1 MPKTT
6 MPETATAEFRKE
18 LQEIKDAGLYKEERV
33 ITSQQDAD
41 IEVASGDQVINFC
54 ANNYLG
60 LANHPKIMEAA
71 KEGVDEYGFGVAS
84 VRFICGTQT
93 VHKDLEHALT
103 DFHETDDTILYN
115 SCFDANTGLFETI
128 LGEDDAIIS
137 DELNHASIIDGI
149 RLCKADRYIYAHSDM
164 DDLETQLQ
172 DAQDANVRMIATDGV
187 FSMDGDAAKLDEI
200 CALADEYDALV
211 MVDECHSTG
220 FMGEKGRGAAEAKG
234 VLDEVDII
242 TSTLGKA
249 LGGATGGFTTGRQE
263 IIDLLRQQ
271 SRPYL
276 FSNAIAPMIANAS
289 LQVLDMLQESGERRE
304 RLWENA
310 RYFRREME
318 KRGFDIKPG
327 DHPIVPIMLYDAKT
341 SGQMADDLLDRGIY
355 VISFSYPVV
364 PKGEA
369 RIRVQMSAA
378 HSRDQLDRAIK
389 AFTEVAEQHDVL

>member
-1 MPKTT
+1 MP
-6 MPETATAEFRKE
+6 MYEAATAEFERE
-18 LQEIKDAGLYKEERV
+18 LQDIKDAGTYKEERV

-41 IEVASGDQVINFC
+41 IEVASGDHVINFC

-60 LANHPKIMEAA
+60 LANHPRIMEAA
-71 KEGVDEYGFGVAS
+71 KEGVDRYGFGVAS

-93 VHKDLEHALT
+93 VHKQLEHELT
-103 DFHETDDTILYN
+103 QFHETDDTILYN

-128 LGEDDAIIS
+128 LGPDDAIIS
-137 DELNHASIIDGI
+137 DALNHASIIDGV
-149 RLCKADRYIYAHSDM
+149 RLCKADRYVYDHSDM
-164 DDLETQLQ
+164 DDLEVQLQ
-172 DAQDANVRMIATDGV
+172 EAQDANIRMIATDGV

-200 CALADEYDALV
+200 CRLADEYDALV
-211 MVDECHSTG
+211 MVDECHATG
-220 FMGEKGRGAAEAKG
+220 FMGEKGRGASEAKG
-234 VLDEVDII
+234 VLDQVDVI

-263 IIDLLRQQ
+263 IVDLLRQQ

-289 LQVLDMLQESGERRE
+289 IRVLDMLQESADRRE
-304 RLWENA
+304 QLWENA
-310 RYFRREME
+310 RYFRSEME
-318 KRGFDIKPG
+318 DRGFELKPG
-327 DHPIVPIMLYDAKT
+327 DHPIIPIMLYDAKK
-341 SGQMADDLLDRGIY
+341 SGQIADDLLEKGIY

-378 HSRDQLDRAIK
+378 HTREQLDRAID
-389 AFTEVAEQHDVL
+389 AFTEVAKDYDVI

>member
-1 MPKTT
+1 MT
-6 MPETATAEFRKE
+6 EAATEKFQQE
-18 LQEIKDAGLYKEERV
+18 LQDIRDAGTYNEERV

-41 IEVASGDQVINFC
+41 IEVESGDHVINFC

-60 LANHPKIMEAA
+60 LANHPEIMEAA
-71 KEGVDEYGFGVAS
+71 KGGVDRYGFGVAS

-93 VHKDLEHALT
+93 VHKELEHALS
-103 DFHETDDTILYN
+103 DFHDTGDTILYN
-115 SCFDANTGLFETI
+115 SCFDANTGLFETL

-149 RLCKADRYIYAHSDM
+149 RLCKADLHVFEHSDM
-164 DDLETQLQ
+164 GDLEAKLQ
-172 DAQDANVRMIATDGV
+172 AAQDANLRMICTDGV
-187 FSMDGDAAKLDEI
+187 FSMDGDVATLDEI
-200 CALADEYDALV
+200 CRLADEYGALV
-211 MVDECHSTG
+211 MVDECHATG
-220 FMGEKGRGAAEAKG
+220 FMGAEGRGASEAKG

-263 IIDLLRQQ
+263 IIDVLRQQ

-289 LQVLDMLQESGERRE
+289 LKVLEMLQESGERRE
-304 RLWENA
+304 QIWENA
-310 RYFRREME
+310 RYFRSEMQD
-318 KRGFDIKPG
+318 RGFDIKPG
-327 DHPIVPIMLYDAKT
+327 DHPIVPIMFYDAKT
-341 SGQMADDLLDRGIY
+341 SGAIADELLDRGIY

-378 HSRDQLDRAIK
+378 HSKEQLDRAID
-389 AFTEVAEQHDVL
+389 AFTEVARKHDVIE

>member
-1 MPKTT
+1 MPA
-6 MPETATAEFRKE
+6 TATSEFQDE
-18 LQEIKDAGLYKEERV
+18 LQEIRDAGLYKDERV

-41 IEVASGDQVINFC
+41 IEVASGQHVVNFC

-60 LANHPKIMEAA
+60 LANHPDVMRAA
-71 KEGVDEYGFGVAS
+71 KDGVDQYGFGVAS

-93 VHKDLEHALT
+93 VHKQLEHELSA
-103 DFHETDDTILYN
+103 FHETEDTILYN

-128 LGEDDAIIS
+128 LDEDDAIIS
-137 DELNHASIIDGI
+137 DRLNHASIIDGV
-149 RLCKADRYIYAHSDM
+149 RLCKADRYVYAHSDM

-187 FSMDGDAAKLDEI
+187 FSMDGDVAKLDEI
-200 CALADEYDALV
+200 CDLADRYDALV
-211 MVDECHSTG
+211 MVDECHATG
-220 FMGEKGRGAAEAKG
+220 FMGEKGRGASEAKG
-234 VLDEVDII
+234 ALDRVDVI

-263 IIDLLRQQ
+263 IIDLLRQK

-276 FSNAIAPMIANAS
+276 FSNAVAPMIANAS
-289 LQVLDMLQESGERRE
+289 LKVLEMLQESDARRE
-304 RLWENA
+304 RIWENA

-318 KRGFDIKPG
+318 ARGFDIKPG
-327 DHPIVPIMLYDAKT
+327 DHPIVPIMFYDAPT
-341 SGQMADDLLDRGIY
+341 SAAIADELLERGIY

-378 HSRDQLDRAIK
+378 HSREQLDRAID
-389 AFTEVAEQHDVL
+389 AFTEVAEAHNVL

>member
-1 MPKTT
+1 MT
-6 MPETATAEFRKE
+6 EAATEKFQQE
-18 LQEIKDAGLYKEERV
+18 LQDIKDAGTYNEERV

-41 IEVASGDQVINFC
+41 IEVESGDHVINFC

-60 LANHPKIMEAA
+60 LANHPEIMEAA
-71 KEGVDEYGFGVAS
+71 KEGVDRYGFGVAS

-93 VHKDLEHALT
+93 VHKDLEHALS
-103 DFHETDDTILYN
+103 DFHGTDDTILYN
-115 SCFDANTGLFETI
+115 SCFDANTGLFETL

-149 RLCKADRYIYAHSDM
+149 RLCKADLHVFEHSDM
-164 DDLETQLQ
+164 DDLEAKLQ
-172 DAQDANVRMIATDGV
+172 AAQDANLRMICTDGV
-187 FSMDGDAAKLDEI
+187 FSMDGDVATLDEI
-200 CALADEYDALV
+200 CRLADEYGALV
-211 MVDECHSTG
+211 MVDECHATG
-220 FMGEKGRGAAEAKG
+220 FMGAEGRGASEAKG

-263 IIDLLRQQ
+263 IVDVLRQQ

-289 LQVLDMLQESGERRE
+289 LKVLEMLQESGERRE
-304 RLWENA
+304 QIWENA
-310 RYFRREME
+310 RYFRSEMQD
-318 KRGFDIKPG
+318 RGFDIKPG
-327 DHPIVPIMLYDAKT
+327 DHPIVPIMFYDAKT
-341 SGQMADDLLDRGIY
+341 SGTVADELLDRGIY

-378 HSRDQLDRAIK
+378 HSKEQLDRAIY
-389 AFTEVAEQHDVL
+389 AFTEVARKHDVIE

>member
-1 MPKTT
+1 MT
-6 MPETATAEFRKE
+6 EAATEKFQQE
-18 LQEIKDAGLYKEERV
+18 LQDIKDAGTYNEERV

-41 IEVASGDQVINFC
+41 IEVESGDHVINFC

-60 LANHPKIMEAA
+60 LANHPEIMEAA
-71 KEGVDEYGFGVAS
+71 KEGVDRYGFGVAS

-93 VHKDLEHALT
+93 VHKELEHALS
-103 DFHETDDTILYN
+103 DFHDTGDTILYN
-115 SCFDANTGLFETI
+115 SCFDANTGLFETL

-149 RLCKADRYIYAHSDM
+149 RLCKADLHVFEHSDM
-164 DDLETQLQ
+164 DDLEAKLQ
-172 DAQDANVRMIATDGV
+172 AAQDANLRMICTDGV
-187 FSMDGDAAKLDEI
+187 FSMDGDVAKLDEI
-200 CALADEYDALV
+200 CRLADEYGALV
-211 MVDECHSTG
+211 MVDECHATG
-220 FMGEKGRGAAEAKG
+220 FMGEEGRGASEAKG

-263 IIDLLRQQ
+263 IIDVLRQQ

-289 LQVLDMLQESGERRE
+289 LKVLEMLQESGERRE
-304 RLWENA
+304 QIWENA
-310 RYFRREME
+310 RYFRSEMQD
-318 KRGFDIKPG
+318 RGFDIKPG
-327 DHPIVPIMLYDAKT
+327 DHPIVPIMFYDAKT
-341 SGQMADDLLDRGIY
+341 SGAIADELLDRGIY

-378 HSRDQLDRAIK
+378 HSKEQLDRAID
-389 AFTEVAEQHDVL
+389 AFTEVAREHDVIE

>member
-1 MPKTT
+1 MP
-6 MPETATAEFRKE
+6 MPATATSEFQDE
-18 LQEIKDAGLYKEERV
+18 LQEIRDAGLYKDERV

-41 IEVASGDQVINFC
+41 IEVASGQHVVNFC

-60 LANHPKIMEAA
+60 LANHPDVMRAA
-71 KEGVDEYGFGVAS
+71 KDGVDQYGFGVAS

-93 VHKDLEHALT
+93 VHKQLEHELSA
-103 DFHETDDTILYN
+103 FHETEDTILYN

-128 LGEDDAIIS
+128 LDEDDAIIS
-137 DELNHASIIDGI
+137 DRLNHASIIDGV
-149 RLCKADRYIYAHSDM
+149 RLCKADRYVYAHSDM
-164 DDLETQLQ
+164 DALETQLQ

-187 FSMDGDAAKLDEI
+187 FSMDGDVAKLDEI
-200 CALADEYDALV
+200 CDLADRYDALV
-211 MVDECHSTG
+211 MVDECHATG
-220 FMGEKGRGAAEAKG
+220 FMGEKGRGASEAKG
-234 VLDEVDII
+234 ALDRVDVI

-263 IIDLLRQQ
+263 IIDLLRQR

-276 FSNAIAPMIANAS
+276 FSNAVAPMIANAS
-289 LQVLDMLQESGERRE
+289 LKVLEMLQESGARRE
-304 RLWENA
+304 RIWENA

-318 KRGFDIKPG
+318 ARGFDIKPG
-327 DHPIVPIMLYDAKT
+327 DHPIVPIMFYDAPT
-341 SGQMADDLLDRGIY
+341 SAAIADELLERGIY

-378 HSRDQLDRAIK
+378 HSREQLDRAID
-389 AFTEVAEQHDVL
+389 AFTEVAEAHNVL

>member
-1 MPKTT
+1 MY
-6 MPETATAEFRKE
+6 EAATAEFESE
-18 LQEIKDAGLYKEERV
+18 LQSIKDAGTYKEERV

-41 IEVASGDQVINFC
+41 IEVASGDRVINFC

-60 LANHPKIMEAA
+60 LANHPRIMEAA
-71 KEGVDEYGFGVAS
+71 KEGVDQYGFGVAS

-93 VHKDLEHALT
+93 VHKQLEHELT
-103 DFHETDDTILYN
+103 QFHETDDTILYN

-128 LGEDDAIIS
+128 LGKGDAIIS
-137 DELNHASIIDGI
+137 DALNHASIIDGV
-149 RLCKADRYIYAHSDM
+149 RLCKADRYVYDHSDM
-164 DDLETQLQ
+164 DDLEAQLQ
-172 DAQDANVRMIATDGV
+172 AAQDANLRMIATDGV

-200 CALADEYDALV
+200 CRLADEYDALV
-211 MVDECHSTG
+211 MVDECHATG
-220 FMGEKGRGAAEAKG
+220 FMGEKGRGASEAKG
-234 VLDEVDII
+234 VLNEVDVI

-249 LGGATGGFTTGRQE
+249 LGGATGGFTTGRQA

-289 LQVLDMLQESGERRE
+289 IRVLDLLQESDERRQKI
-304 RLWENA
+304 WENA
-310 RYFRREME
+310 RYFRSEME
-318 KRGFDIKPG
+318 SRGFDIKPG
-327 DHPIVPIMLYDAKT
+327 DHPIIPIMLYDAKK
-341 SGQMADDLLDRGIY
+341 SGAIADALLDEGIY

-378 HSRDQLDRAIK
+378 HSRDQLDRAID
-389 AFTEVAEQHDVL
+389 AFTRVGKKHDVI

>member
-1 MPKTT
+1 MF
-6 MPETATAEFRKE
+6 EAAEAEFQSE

-41 IEVASGDQVINFC
+41 IEVHPGKKVINFC

-60 LANHPKIMEAA
+60 LANHPDIIDAA
-71 KEGVDEYGFGVAS
+71 KRGADRYGFGVAS

-93 VHKDLEHALT
+93 VHKQLEHELSA
-103 DFHETDDTILYN
+103 FHETDDTILYN

-128 LGEDDAIIS
+128 LGAEDAIIS

-149 RLCKADRYIYAHSDM
+149 RLCKADRYIYGHSDM
-164 DDLETQLQ
+164 DDLEAQLQ
-172 DAQDANVRMIATDGV
+172 KAQDATIRMIATDGV

-200 CALADEYDALV
+200 CRLADDYDALV
-211 MVDECHSTG
+211 MVDECHATG
-220 FMGEKGRGAAEAKG
+220 FMGEGGRGASEAKG
-234 VLDEVDII
+234 VLGEVDVI

-276 FSNAIAPMIANAS
+276 FSNAIAPMVAQAS
-289 LQVLDMLQESGERRE
+289 VRVLDMMQDSAARRE
-304 RLWENA
+304 QLWENA
-310 RYFRREME
+310 RYFRAEME
-318 KRGFDIKPG
+318 ARGFDIKPG
-327 DHPIVPIMLYDAKT
+327 DHPIIPIMLYDAKV

-378 HSRDQLDRAIK
+378 HSRDQLDRAIE
-389 AFTEVAEQHDVL
+389 AFTEVAEAHDVL

>member
-1 MPKTT
+1 MPTT
-6 MPETATAEFRKE
+6 EAATSKFRQE
-18 LQEIKDAGLYKEERV
+18 LQDIRDAGTYNEERV

-41 IEVASGDQVINFC
+41 IEVESGDHVINFC

-60 LANHPKIMEAA
+60 LANHPEIMEAA
-71 KEGVDEYGFGVAS
+71 KNGVDRYGFGVAS

-93 VHKDLEHALT
+93 VHKQLEHALS
-103 DFHETDDTILYN
+103 DFHDTDDTILYN
-115 SCFDANTGLFETI
+115 SCFDANTGLFETL

-149 RLCKADRYIYAHSDM
+149 RLCKADLHVFDHSDM
-164 DDLETQLQ
+164 DDLEAKLKA
-172 DAQDANVRMIATDGV
+172 AQDANVRMICTDGV
-187 FSMDGDAAKLDEI
+187 FSMDGDVAKLDEI
-200 CALADEYDALV
+200 CRLADEYGALV
-211 MVDECHSTG
+211 MVDECHATG
-220 FMGEKGRGAAEAKG
+220 FMGEGGRGASEAKG

-263 IIDLLRQQ
+263 IIDVLRQQ

-276 FSNAIAPMIANAS
+276 FSNAIAPMIAHAG
-289 LQVLDMLQESGERRE
+289 LKVLEMLQEGGERRE
-304 RLWENA
+304 IIWENA
-310 RYFRREME
+310 RYFRSEME
-318 KRGFDIKPG
+318 ARGFDLKPG

-341 SGQMADDLLDRGIY
+341 SGQIADELLDRGIY

-378 HSRDQLDRAIK
+378 HSEDQLDRAID
-389 AFTEVAEQHDVL
+389 AFTEVARKHNVID